1 MSMERESLS
10 ADRLIELLGR
20 QQDCYRRLCLLSEK
34 QKALVA
40 GDDGR
45 ALLTLLGHR
54 QRLVDELV
62 DRSAEIAPYRRQWT
76 EFYAG
81 LEGSRRR
88 RISELLEDLNG
99 SLGAILQDDRRDTA
113 TLTAKRNVVAG
124 TLAAMDSGRRARA
137 AYSQSVP
144 SSAVSQHLPSTCFG
158 ATA

>member
-1 MSMERESLS
+1 MQRDDLTV
-10 ADRLIELLGR
+10 DRLLELLKE

-40 GDDGR
+40 GDE
-45 ALLTLLGHR
+45 AESLLTLLGQR

-62 DRSAEIAPYRRQWT
+62 GRSAELSPYRRRWS

-81 LEGSRRR
+81 LDGASRKLV
-88 RISELLEDLNG
+88 SELLEDLNG
-99 SLGAILQDDRRDTA
+99 SLGLILREDRRDSA
-113 TLTAKRNVVAG
+113 TLTAKRNMVAG
-124 TLAAMDSGRRARA
+124 TLAACDAGRRASS

-144 SSAVSQHLPSTCFG
+144 ASVPSQSLPSRHFG

>member
-1 MSMERESLS
+1 MNTPPEQLS
-10 ADRLIELLGR
+10 ADRLIELLSQ

-45 ALLTLLGHR
+45 ALLALLGHR

-62 DRSAEIAPYRRQWT
+62 DRSAEISPYRRQWT

-81 LEGSRRR
+81 LDGGHRKQ
-88 RISELLEDLNG
+88 ISELLEDLNG
-99 SLGAILQDDRRDTA
+99 SLGAILQDDRRDSA

-124 TLAAMDSGRRARA
+124 TLAAYDAGRRACT

-144 SSAVSQHLPSTCFG
+144 ASVASQNLPARCFG